1 MQIAIEHPT
10 GTIDVALSL
19 DLSQTPPEVK
29 SAGIL
34 RTTRLLF
41 QGAVLVPEGTVEGT
55 LEGTVA

>member
-55 LEGTVA
+55 VA